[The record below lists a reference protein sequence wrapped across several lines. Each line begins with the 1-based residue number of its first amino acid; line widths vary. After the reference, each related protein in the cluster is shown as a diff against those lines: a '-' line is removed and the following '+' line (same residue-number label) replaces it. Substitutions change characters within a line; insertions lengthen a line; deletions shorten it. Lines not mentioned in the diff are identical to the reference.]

1 MQAQACNR
9 RQHIK
14 VEKEKNMRT
23 VFITGANKGIGLE
36 TARQLAESG
45 EYFIYLGSRD
55 KTRGEAAVRLL
66 YADGLANV
74 EWVQIDVTD
83 HESIRRAKET
93 VQARSGVLDI
103 LINNAGIAGA
113 QPQRIATTAIQNL
126 RTVFETN
133 FFGAVQ
139 TTQAF
144 LPLLERS
151 VAPVIVNVSSEL
163 GSLARHSGAERNPN
177 WDNFDAYSCSKTAL
191 NAFTLALANQFRNT
205 KFRIN
210 SVTPGFTATDLNQHQ
225 GSQPPA
231 EGARHIVRYAII
243 GTDGPTGKFL
253 KEGVVPW

>member
-1 MQAQACNR
+1 MN
-9 RQHIK
+9 I
-14 VEKEKNMRT
+14 VL
-23 VFITGANKGIGLE
+23 ITGANKGIGLE
-36 TARQLAESG
+36 TARQLAQG
-45 EYFIYLGSRD
+45 EGYFVYLGSRD

-66 YADGLANV
+66 NAEGITNV

-83 HESIRRAKET
+83 NKSIRQAKET

-113 QPQRIATTAIQNL
+113 QPQRIATTDIQTL
-126 RTVFETN
+126 RNVFETN

-151 VAPVIVNVSSEL
+151 AVPVIINVSSEL

-191 NAFTLALANQFRNT
+191 NAFTLALANQLRNT

-225 GSQPPA
+225 GTQSVA
-231 EGARHIVRYAII
+231 EGAKHIVRYAII
-243 GTDGPTGKFL
+243 GPDGPTGKFL
-253 KEGVVPW
+253 KDGIVPW